1 MHTEMMV
8 GLIISVLVISII
20 LLTLSQ
26 YVYITLR
33 FDGSLNL
40 DIDFIFLRII
50 LYKDKSKGKEER
62 KEKKKKRKKSSP
74 LSLILSIIERGDVYL
89 SRLRLSRPDSL
100 FFGSIF
106 SGTVAAFLS
115 APIAYIAGRARSFDF
130 CNEEYLK
137 ERDVPGV
144 ELDITARII
153 LFDLFFSIISFQIK
167 KLKKGLR
174 KKNVGIKN
182 E

>member
-1 MHTEMMV
+1 MMV
-8 GLIISVLVISII
+8 GLIISVFFISII

-33 FDGSLNL
+33 FDGSLAL

-50 LYKDKSKGKEER
+50 LYKDKAKVKE
-62 KEKKKKRKKSSP
+62 KSKKKKKEKKKSSP
-74 LSLILSIIERGDVYL
+74 LPLILSIIERGDVYL

-130 CNEEYLK
+130 CNEEYLN
-137 ERDVPGV
+137 ERDAPGI

-167 KLKKGLR
+167 KLKEGFR
-174 KKNVGIKN
+174 KKDVRIKN